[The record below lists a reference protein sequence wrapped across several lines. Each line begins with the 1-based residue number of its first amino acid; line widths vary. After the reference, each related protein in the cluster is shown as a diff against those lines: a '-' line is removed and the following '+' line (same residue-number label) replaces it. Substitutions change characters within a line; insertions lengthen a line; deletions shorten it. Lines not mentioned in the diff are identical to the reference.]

1 MTGSGYGREKDILQI
16 KEKHGQR
23 PRYLGQSRVDM
34 TLNHVR
40 REQRRGGRGERIQ
53 GQQPGGTKENKVT
66 KTLDYIGKN
75 SWGTD
80 WRVWCRGQGVSQPC
94 PITGRD

>member
-16 KEKHGQR
+16 KEKNGQR

-40 REQRRGGRGERIQ
+40 REQRRGGGEEKGSR
-53 GQQPGGTKENKVT
+53 
-66 KTLDYIGKN
+66 D
-75 SWGTD
+75 S
-80 WRVWCRGQGVSQPC
+80 SQEVQKK
-94 PITGRD
+94 IR

>member
-40 REQRRGGRGERIQ
+40 REQRRGGERRKD
-53 GQQPGGTKENKVT
+53 PGTAARRYKRK
-66 KTLDYIGKN
+66 
-75 SWGTD
+75 
-80 WRVWCRGQGVSQPC
+80 
-94 PITGRD
+94 